1 MSEILTETLVDTLKM
16 LPFLFGA
23 YLLLEYVEHRAADRL
38 AEAFQTHFG
47 AFAGKSIAV
56 ACGRGNNGGD
66 GYAFSVLAARAGARV
81 TLLLDDGSETVIE
94 EKEAS
99 YFKLCDDEDLF

>member
-1 MSEILTETLVDTLKM
+1 MRTLVTPEGM
-16 LPFLFGA
+16 YA
-23 YLLLEYVEHRAADRL
+23 LERRCFSGGTPSIALMRRAADRL

-66 GYAFSVLAARAGARV
+66 GYAFSVLAARR
-81 TLLLDDGSETVIE
+81 SR
-94 EKEAS
+94 
-99 YFKLCDDEDLF
+99 